1 MQHSPRSIR
10 FFTLVPL
17 VASLLVGVA
26 VVPRLHAKKTTVH
39 VSWDEAKSIHAS
51 GDFRSGVQVFL
62 RSSERLQG
70 KLAGMTPSGLR
81 LQRNRSET
89 VLARNQIRAIRFV
102 SRKTAGRRNRLL
114 ALAAGVPAGLFTGLA
129 VAAGVSNVCCDF
141 GKLGPTELI
150 MYGTWAGVQY
160 ALYKI
165 GALADRG
172 VLLVVLRETGAE
184 TSESDQA
191 PENSLRRSAPAGA
204 GVN

>member
-1 MQHSPRSIR
+1 MQHSHRSIP
-10 FFTLVPL
+10 FFALVP
-17 VASLLVGVA
+17 LLVGVA
-26 VVPRLHAKKTTVH
+26 AVPHVHAKKTTVH

-62 RSSERLQG
+62 KSSERLQG

-89 VLARNQIRAIRFV
+89 VIARNQIRAIRFV

-114 ALAAGVPAGLFTGLA
+114 ALAAGVPAGFFTGAA
-129 VAAGVSNVCCDF
+129 VAARVSNVCCDF
-141 GKLGPTELI
+141 GKLGATELI

-191 PENSLRRSAPAGA
+191 PEKSLRRSAPAGA

>member
-1 MQHSPRSIR
+1 MQHSHRSIR
-10 FFTLVPL
+10 FFALVP
-17 VASLLVGVA
+17 LLVGVA
-26 VVPRLHAKKTTVH
+26 AVPHVHAKKTTVH
-39 VSWDEAKSIHAS
+39 VSWDEAQSIHES

-62 RSSERLQG
+62 KSSERLHG

-89 VLARNQIRAIRFV
+89 VVARNQIRAIRFV

-114 ALAAGVPAGLFTGLA
+114 ALAAGVPAGLFTGAA
-129 VAAGVSNVCCDF
+129 VAARVSNVCCDF

-160 ALYKI
+160 ALYRI

-172 VLLVVLRETGAE
+172 VLLVVLRETGTEA
-184 TSESDQA
+184 SASDQD
-191 PENSLRRSAPAGA
+191 PTNSLRRSAPAGA